1 MQAVF
6 GLPIY
11 ALKDLRSQKVC
22 INVGRFYTGLCNAF
36 WSIQTASLRYGVDAP
51 RGNAPGIS
59 SFRFAC
65 PNHDQPAL
73 FSHFQMPEFEECCR
87 VRNLLIEKVDAHEH
101 AEGVAIIYGLFNS
114 FIRKIEPALQKI
126 HSQHYFDAAWLA
138 SAFSGRI
145 IWLNQGNPDRPGN
158 KSIHSAKKFF
168 SFGCSFT
175 QTIFKIA
182 HAGLFHIEFPSWRFY
197 NKIALLAI
205 IICPINQ

>member
-6 GLPIY
+6 GLSIY

-138 SAFSGRI
+138 FAFSGRV

-158 KSIHSAKKFF
+158 KSIHSAKENLLFWLFF
-168 SFGCSFT
+168 YANYFQNRSCWSVSYKIPLVGIIQQNCTFGDNY
-175 QTIFKIA
+175 
-182 HAGLFHIEFPSWRFY
+182 LP
-197 NKIALLAI
+197 N
-205 IICPINQ
+205 